1 MDNNLANTTGLSV
14 VDASSLNVL
23 EKIQEIEM
31 QYKKGTLLFAEKL
44 QEYTREIEGLKHHIE
59 SKNKALLAEREQLQ
73 RLEHDLV
80 YETRTLSKLQEAF
93 LKHIQSIQELA
104 LEYKDLIDKTEY
116 SSILKRKK
124 QALTKIEDEIEGN
137 EASLLALEL
146 ERLNLLSHL
155 QPKEKEIKD
164 LEQRVKELELE
175 KIHFESTQLQ
185 QLTQLPTQ
193 NKKENTI
200 VDIELDEEEPS
211 TEPE

>member
-1 MDNNLANTTGLSV
+1 MENNLTNTTGLSV
-14 VDASSLNVL
+14 VDTSSVNVL
-23 EKIQEIEM
+23 EKIQEIELH
-31 QYKKGTLLFAEKL
+31 YKKGTLLFSEKL

-59 SKNKALLAEREQLQ
+59 SKNKALLPEREQLQ
-73 RLEHDLV
+73 HLEHDLV

-93 LKHIQSIQELA
+93 LKYIQSIQELE
-104 LEYKDLIDKTEY
+104 LEYKDLIDKAEY

-124 QALTKIEDEIEGN
+124 QALMKIEDEIEGN

-146 ERLNLLSHL
+146 ERLNLRSHL

-185 QLTQLPTQ
+185 QLTQLPTPK
-193 NKKENTI
+193 KKENTI

-211 TEPE
+211 SESE